1 MPACSGGTWKRKGWY
16 DMAAKSK
23 LRRILTDPKVIFV
36 IVAILIS
43 VWSSGIPF
51 MLGREGV
58 VVRSVDRDSAAFDAG
73 MRIAEGEKSKE
84 LINNIDG
91 NKIKTLNDYANAVSG
106 LQVNQTIT
114 VETDKD
120 FYRLT
125 AKPLVKVTVLP
136 EQEEKIIVVNATTNE
151 TKKILVNKT
160 IETVVGVEDL
170 GLKVANA
177 PKSNLR
183 LGLDLQGGTRVM
195 LKPEVKLV
203 KADLELLIANMNK
216 RLNLFGLSDIVVRD
230 ASDLSGNQFIMVEVA
245 GVNEN
250 EVKDLIAKQ
259 GKFEAKIANQTV
271 FTGNQIVDVCRSA
284 TCSGIDVQGGG
295 CFQSSS
301 TETSCRFYFTI
312 TLSDEAAAR
321 QAAATAK
328 LAVVGDYL
336 SQPLDLYLDDELV
349 DTLQIGQ
356 ELKGS
361 AVTSVRISGS
371 GAGSNRNSATND
383 AILKMKRLQTILV
396 TGSLPVKLEIVR
408 TDTISPILGEQF
420 LKNALRTGLIA
431 MLFVVG
437 ILGVAYRKLQIAIP
451 MMFTCLFEIFILLG
465 FASLLP
471 FLSWTIDLAAIA
483 GIIATVGTGVN
494 DQIIITDEALKGRQG
509 RIFSWKEKFKAAFS
523 VIFGA
528 YFTVLVAMLPLF
540 AVGAGMLKG
549 FALTTIIGMSVG
561 VFITRPAYAKIIEIL
576 MEKD

>member
-1 MPACSGGTWKRKGWY
+1 
-16 DMAAKSK
+16 MAAKSK
-23 LRRILTDPKVIFV
+23 LRRIVTDPRVIIA
-36 IVAILIS
+36 IVAVLIS
-43 VWSSGIPF
+43 IASTGIPF
-51 MLGREGV
+51 SLGREGV
-58 VVRSVDRDSAAFDAG
+58 VVSSVEKGSAAFEAG
-73 MRIAEGEKSKE
+73 IHTAEGDTSLKSKE
-84 LINNIDG
+84 VIENIDG
-91 NKIKTLNDYANAVSG
+91 TRIRTLPDYASSVSG
-106 LQVNQTIT
+106 LKVNQSISI
-114 VETDKD
+114 ETNKGS
-120 FYRLT
+120 YLLIV
-125 AKPLVKVTVLP
+125 KPQIDVRVLP
-136 EQEEKIIVVNATTNE
+136 EQEEKNITVVINATANE
-151 TKKILVNKT
+151 TRKTLVNKT
-160 IETVVGVEDL
+160 VEEIIGVEDL

-177 PKSNLR
+177 PKTNLR

-195 LKPEVKLV
+195 LKPEKKLV
-203 KADLELLIANMNK
+203 KGDLELLIANMNK

-245 GVNEN
+245 GANEN

-259 GKFEAKIANQTV
+259 GKFEAKIANQSV
-271 FTGNQIVDVCRSA
+271 FTGSQIIDVCRSA

-301 TETSCRFYFTI
+301 SGTSCRFYFTI
-312 TLSDEAAAR
+312 TLSQEAAAR

-328 LAVVGDYL
+328 LSVVNDYL

-371 GAGSNRNSATND
+371 GSGSSRKSATSD
-383 AILKMKRLQTILV
+383 AVLKMKRLQTILV
-396 TGSLPVKLEIVR
+396 TGSLPVKLEVVR

-420 LKNALRTGLIA
+420 LRNALKTGFIA
-431 MLFVVG
+431 ILFVVI
-437 ILGVAYRKLQIAIP
+437 ILGIAYRKLQIAIP
-451 MMFTCLFEIFILLG
+451 IMFTGLFEIFIILG
-465 FASLLP
+465 FASILP

-494 DQIIITDEALKGRQG
+494 DQIIITDEALKGGHG
-509 RIFSWKEKFKAAFS
+509 RILSWKEKFKSAFS

-540 AVGAGMLKG
+540 AIGAGMLKG

-561 VFITRPAYAKIIEIL
+561 VFITRPAYAKIVEIL
-576 MEKD
+576 MEKE

>member
-1 MPACSGGTWKRKGWY
+1 
-16 DMAAKSK
+16 MATRGK
-23 LRRILTDPKVIFV
+23 LRRILTQPKVVIV
-36 IVAILIS
+36 IVALLIS
-43 VWSSGIPF
+43 VWSTGIPF
-51 MLGREGV
+51 SLGNEGIV
-58 VVRSVDRDSAAFDAG
+58 IRSIDKGSAAFEAG
-73 MRIAEGEKSKE
+73 MHAAESEKSKE
-84 LINNIDG
+84 IVESVDSNRIR
-91 NKIKTLNDYANAVSG
+91 TLADYASAVSG
-106 LQVNQTIT
+106 IEVNQTVTI
-114 VETDKD
+114 ETNIG

-125 AKPLVKVTVLP
+125 AKPLIKVTVLP
-136 EQEEKIIVVNATTNE
+136 EQDVKTIVVNATTNE
-151 TKKILVNKT
+151 TQKILVNRT
-160 IETVVGVEDL
+160 VETVIGVEDL

-177 PKSNLR
+177 PKTNLR

-203 KADLELLIANMNK
+203 KGDLELLIANMNK

-245 GVNEN
+245 GANEN

-259 GKFEAKIANQTV
+259 GKFEAKISNETV
-271 FTGNQIVDVCRSA
+271 FAGNQIIDVCRSA

-295 CFQSSS
+295 CSQISSS
-301 TETSCRFYFTI
+301 ETSCRFYFTI
-312 TLSDEAAAR
+312 TLSQEAAAR

-328 LAVVGDYL
+328 LAVIGDYL

-371 GAGSNRNSATND
+371 GSGSNRKSATSD

-396 TGSLPVKLEIVR
+396 TGSLPVKLEVVR

-420 LKNALRTGLIA
+420 LKNALKTGFIA
-431 MLFVVG
+431 ILFVVV
-437 ILGVAYRKLQIAIP
+437 ILGIAYRKLQVAIP
-451 MMFTCLFEIFILLG
+451 IMFTGLCEIFMILG